1 MLSTIFIS
9 IVNAE
14 SVKNIEYRIVADPL
28 ENKGIM
34 EVNIFIDV
42 DSLEYVTIPLLI
54 FNEETF
60 MEFLDYTYTDSL
72 LITGL
77 TYNEETR
84 ELSFYVLG
92 SGVVKAYFSISN
104 LYEEI
109 GLGVYL
115 LIVDTDLL
123 RGVVNNCNVTIIMPG
138 NYSIEYFPIG
148 NPIIWL
154 QGEDD
159 FTKIHVQGFGGIVVI
174 MGMAIQVNTTIPTIP
189 QATPIKPSE
198 EARLIN
204 TVALIIGIIIGAIV
218 AVVLYYSFRRK
229 TIIIES
235 VDHLRDK
242 TSLLIIEALGKAG
255 KNGLVQTDISKSTNL
270 PKSSVSRRIKRLE
283 KEGYIAVR
291 KSGKY
296 NYITLTDK
304 GWELY
309 EKITKGK

>member
-1 MLSTIFIS
+1 
-9 IVNAE
+9 
-14 SVKNIEYRIVADPL
+14 
-28 ENKGIM
+28 
-34 EVNIFIDV
+34 
-42 DSLEYVTIPLLI
+42 
-54 FNEETF
+54 
-60 MEFLDYTYTDSL
+60 
-72 LITGL
+72 
-77 TYNEETR
+77 
-84 ELSFYVLG
+84 
-92 SGVVKAYFSISN
+92 
-104 LYEEI
+104 
-109 GLGVYL
+109 
-115 LIVDTDLL
+115 
-123 RGVVNNCNVTIIMPG
+123 
-138 NYSIEYFPIG
+138 
-148 NPIIWL
+148 
-154 QGEDD
+154 
-159 FTKIHVQGFGGIVVI
+159 
-174 MGMAIQVNTTIPTIP
+174 MAIQVNTTIPTIP
-189 QATPIKPSE
+189 QATPIRPSE